1 MGEKMGAAGRG
12 ALFLT
17 ALSCVSQLLGFCYR
31 VALSRMVGAEVMGLY
46 QLLMPVYSV
55 LLSLTAVGLTAA
67 VSNLTARHLALGD
80 RLGAR
85 RTLSLC
91 LRAFFLLLLPMGA
104 VVIAASDAI
113 SVYFLGDARTQL
125 GLILLVPCVALTGVE
140 NCHKHFFYGA
150 GLVGPPAV
158 VELLEQLVR
167 TLAVLGLLWAF
178 LPQYPERAV
187 GLIVGGM
194 VICEVFSACV
204 LVVLYR
210 RRMERPQLGIDEL
223 AGGRRQVAAIALPVG
238 FNALLGNLL
247 GAANATLIPQKLVE
261 GGMSRSQAISQ
272 FGVVCGM
279 TLPMLSLPI
288 VFLGAINLVLAPRLA
303 RACALCRGEEVRRLV
318 SRAAEAVCLL
328 TLPAMALMVV
338 VGPDLG
344 RVLFHQAGAGEYLIP
359 LAAATAM
366 SCCCSVL
373 SAALNGIGEQ
383 RAVAAISLLGGAVQ
397 LAFTLALVPLPGVG
411 MAGFVAGA
419 AVSGGVELV
428 LCLWWTA
435 RRTGLRPP
443 LFRWLAAPGLASL
456 LAGLTSNLL
465 FRLLKDAGLA
475 PVPAGLATLAF
486 FLTLY
491 LAALQAQGVE
501 AGGLL
506 WALTGRRNPVRR
518 SPVRRSKL

>member
-1 MGEKMGAAGRG
+1 MNLARERGMTAGG
-12 ALFLT
+12 SVLFLT
-17 ALSCVSQLLGFCYR
+17 VLGTLSQLLGFGYR

-46 QLLMPVYSV
+46 QLIMPVYSV

-67 VSNLTARHLALGD
+67 VSNLTPQYLALGNS
-80 RLGAR
+80 RGIPQLLG
-85 RTLSLC
+85 TC
-91 LRAFFLLLLPMGA
+91 LKILFLLMVPISA
-104 VVIAASDAI
+104 VVLLCYDPI
-113 SVYFLGDARTQL
+113 SVYWLGDSRTQL
-125 GLILLVPCVALTGVE
+125 GLILLLPCVALTGVE

-158 VELLEQLVR
+158 VELLEQFVR
-167 TLAVLGLLWAF
+167 TLAVMGLLVLF

-187 GLIVGGM
+187 GLIVWGM
-194 VICEVFSACV
+194 VICEVFSACT
-204 LVVLYR
+204 LVILYR
-210 RRMERPQLGIDEL
+210 RRMGRPGPGDRGS
-223 AGGRRQVAAIALPVG
+223 AGARRRQVAAIALPVG

-247 GAANATLIPQKLVE
+247 GAANSTLIPQKLVE
-261 GGMSRSQAISQ
+261 GGLTQSQAVSR

-303 RACALCRGEEVRRLV
+303 RACALNRREEVRRLV

-328 TLPAMALMVV
+328 ALPAMALMVV

-344 RVLFHQAGAGEYLIP
+344 RVLFHQAGVGEYLVP

-366 SCCCSVL
+366 GCLCSVL
-373 SAALNGIGEQ
+373 SAALNAVGEQ

-397 LAFTLALVPLPGVG
+397 LAFTLALVPRPGVG

-419 AVSGGVELV
+419 VASGGLELA

-465 FRLLKDAGLA
+465 FRVLKDAGLA
-475 PVPAGLATLAF
+475 PVPAGLAALAF
-486 FLTLY
+486 FLVLY
-491 LAALQAQGVE
+491 LSALQAQGVE
-501 AGGLL
+501 ARAFLR
-506 WALTGRRNPVRR
+506 ALR
-518 SPVRRSKL
+518 

>member
-1 MGEKMGAAGRG
+1 MTMGERLRSAGGG

-31 VALSRMVGAEVMGLY
+31 VALSRLVGAEVMGLY

-55 LLSLTAVGLTAA
+55 LLSLTAVGLTSA
-67 VSNLTARHLALGD
+67 VSNLTARHMALGD
-80 RLGAR
+80 RSGAG

-91 LRAFFLLLLPMGA
+91 LRAFFLALLPVGA
-104 VVIAASDAI
+104 AVIAASDAI
-113 SVYFLGDARTQL
+113 SVWFLGDARTQL

-167 TLAVLGLLWAF
+167 TLAVLGLLLAF

-194 VICEVFSACV
+194 VICEVFSACA
-204 LVVLYR
+204 LAALYR
-210 RRMERPQLGIDEL
+210 RRMGRPGPGDRGS
-223 AGGRRQVAAIALPVG
+223 AGARRRQVAAIALPVG

-247 GAANATLIPQKLVE
+247 GAANSTLIPQKLVE
-261 GGMSRSQAISQ
+261 GGLTQSQAVSR

-303 RACALCRGEEVRRLV
+303 RACALNRREEVRRLV

-328 TLPAMALMVV
+328 ALPAMALMVV

-344 RVLFHQAGAGEYLIP
+344 RVLFHQAGVGEYLVP

-366 SCCCSVL
+366 GCLCSVL
-373 SAALNGIGEQ
+373 SAALNAVGEQ

-397 LAFTLALVPLPGVG
+397 LAFTLALVPRPGVG

-419 AVSGGVELV
+419 VASGGLELV

-465 FRLLKDAGLA
+465 FRVLKDAGLA
-475 PVPAGLATLAF
+475 PVPAGLAALAF
-486 FLTLY
+486 FLVLY
-491 LAALQAQGVE
+491 LSALQAQGVE
-501 AGGLL
+501 ARAFLR
-506 WALTGRRNPVRR
+506 ALR
-518 SPVRRSKL
+518 